1 MKHLIPTNIY
11 RNKLMTD
18 KPADL
23 SGALSRTSYNEQLGL
38 QRRAP
43 DSQPNDPSK
52 YCPVLSIIRNSSEA
66 LSK

>member
-1 MKHLIPTNIY
+1 
-11 RNKLMTD
+11 MTD